1 MGEPLRFPG
10 MEDISLLPGSRSPA
24 NRGYSYRGMRI
35 DPKGTVRGYPT
46 LLIRQTLRRLR
57 GDCEWG
63 VEALENA
70 AKLSPGAGRAFAK
83 ALQAEGLIAVS
94 RHEGWTVTQAGDTMA
109 VATASRPV
117 TRQTAERALA
127 EFLERVARVNDD
139 PYFLARVVRVALYGS
154 MLRPEVERLSDVDL
168 AVQLVAKEPDFE
180 RLREANAERVEQ
192 LAILGQRFSNFLEEQ
207 FCWFLETF
215 RFLKGRSRVISLAD
229 YTVEKRLVLAVPHR
243 MLLGEPDEFEPEPPP
258 KALPTPRKRRPRDCP
273 F

>member
-1 MGEPLRFPG
+1 
-10 MEDISLLPGSRSPA
+10 
-24 NRGYSYRGMRI
+24 MRI
-35 DPKGTVRGYPT
+35 DPKGTVRGYST

-57 GDCEWG
+57 GDYEWG
-63 VEALENA
+63 VEALEHA
-70 AKLSPGAGRAFAK
+70 AKLTPGAGRAYAK
-83 ALQAEGLIAVS
+83 ALQAEGLIEVS
-94 RHEGWTVTQAGDTMA
+94 RHGGWTVTQAGETLA
-109 VATASRPV
+109 VATAARPV

-127 EFLERVARVNDD
+127 QFLERVARVNDD
-139 PYFLARVVRVALYGS
+139 RYFLARVTRVALYGS

-229 YTVEKRLVLAVPHR
+229 YTVEKSLVLAVPHR
-243 MLLGEPDEFEPEPPP
+243 MLLGEPEEPEPEPPP
-258 KALPTPRKRRPRDCP
+258 KALQPTPRKRRPRDCP

>member
-1 MGEPLRFPG
+1 
-10 MEDISLLPGSRSPA
+10 
-24 NRGYSYRGMRI
+24 MRI
-35 DPKGTVRGYPT
+35 DPKGAIRGYPT
-46 LLIRQTLRRLR
+46 LLVRQILRRLR
-57 GDCEWG
+57 GDYVWG

-70 AKLSPGAGRAFAK
+70 AKLTAGTGGALAE
-83 ALQAEGLIAVS
+83 ALQAEGLIEIS
-94 RHEGWTVTQAGDTMA
+94 RHGGWRVTQAGDTMA
-109 VATASRPV
+109 VATAAKPV
-117 TRQTAERALA
+117 TRHTAERALA
-127 EFLERVARVNDD
+127 QFLERVAGVNDD

-168 AVQLVAKEPDFE
+168 AVQLVAKEADFE
-180 RLREANAERVEQ
+180 RLRKANAERVEQ

-215 RFLKGRSRVISLAD
+215 RFLKARNRVISLAD

-243 MLLGEPDEFEPEPPP
+243 MLLGEPDELEPEPPP

>member
-1 MGEPLRFPG
+1 
-10 MEDISLLPGSRSPA
+10 
-24 NRGYSYRGMRI
+24 MRI
-35 DPKGTVRGYPT
+35 DPKGTVRGYST

-57 GDCEWG
+57 GDYEWG

-70 AKLSPGAGRAFAK
+70 AKLTPGAGRAYAK
-83 ALQAEGLIAVS
+83 ALQAEGLIEVS
-94 RHEGWTVTQAGDTMA
+94 RHGGWTVTQAGETLA
-109 VATASRPV
+109 VATAARPV

-127 EFLERVARVNDD
+127 QFLERVARVNDD
-139 PYFLARVVRVALYGS
+139 PYFLARVTRVALYGS

-180 RLREANAERVEQ
+180 RLREANAERVEH
-192 LAILGQRFSNFLEEQ
+192 LAILGQCFSNFLEEQ

-229 YTVEKRLVLAVPHR
+229 YTVEKSLVLAVPHR
-243 MLLGEPDEFEPEPPP
+243 MLLGEPEELEPEPPP
-258 KALPTPRKRRPRDCP
+258 KALQPTPRKRRPRDCP